1 MCEWWMLMTLPQW
14 LSQLHVVLVSAYR
27 ILSAAGPCTFVNSDI
42 FIARNPSSGGLFG
55 NPPERLTWWGIICQR
70 RHIGDWKIRCD
81 DDSDVWAGTR
91 RPDGNGWSLP
101 AIWASHWCPCVC
113 MCSIA
118 ILLQCHCIAKMINV
132 TNSAASL
139 HHSAATALVICFHCD
154 AREQLQK

>member
-1 MCEWWMLMTLPQW
+1 MVNVNDTPTMIVPAPCC
-14 LSQLHVVLVSAYR
+14 LSICIPHS
-27 ILSAAGPCTFVNSDI
+27 LSSGTAHLSTQTSSSP
-42 FIARNPSSGGLFG
+42 RNPSSGGLFG

-81 DDSDVWAGTR
+81 DDGDVWAGTR
-91 RPDGNGWSLP
+91 RPDGNGWSLLGNLG
-101 AIWASHWCPCVC
+101 ITLVC
-113 MCSIA
+113 MCVCCVA

-139 HHSAATALVICFHCD
+139 HHSAAALVICFHCD